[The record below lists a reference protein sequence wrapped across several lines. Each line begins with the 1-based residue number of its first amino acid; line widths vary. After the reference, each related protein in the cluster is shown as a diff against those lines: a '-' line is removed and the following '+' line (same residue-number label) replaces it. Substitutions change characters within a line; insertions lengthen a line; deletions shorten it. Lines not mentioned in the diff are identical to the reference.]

1 MPFVIYER
9 LMLRKPFFHIRISAT
24 ITSKL
29 LSIERPTMTDSQP
42 INPDVNITD
51 TTNNNTDKN
60 FNNSTDKNLNND
72 INKNDDVLDYLSVD
86 DYDYELPDSLIA
98 RYPLA
103 QRSASKL
110 LYVAKNNQKNT
121 DSQILDKQFSE
132 LPDLLNTGDL
142 IVFNDTKVMK
152 ARLFGQKDTGGKIE
166 VLIERL
172 VELSDLD
179 GATLH
184 LQTTDGATVSQEHIA
199 LCHVKASKAPKLGQR
214 LQIADGHMQAVMIGR
229 QDNLFILAFEASILP
244 DLERYGELPI
254 PPYFERHADATD
266 NTRYQTVF
274 HDPAKLA
281 SVAAPTASLHFDELV
296 LDKLAA
302 KGINTAFVTLHVGA
316 GTFAPVKTD
325 NLLNHT
331 MHSEY
336 AHLPQTTADLINQTH
351 ANGKQVIAIGTT
363 VTRVLETAYQKTA
376 VNGQALSSWAGD
388 TDIFI
393 YPGFKFGVID
403 KLFTNFHLPKSTLLM
418 LVSAF
423 AGKAA
428 IEQAYQHAINT
439 EYRFFSYGDAMLLD
453 KKIQLQE

>member
-1 MPFVIYER
+1 
-9 LMLRKPFFHIRISAT
+9 
-24 ITSKL
+24 
-29 LSIERPTMTDSQP
+29 MTDSQL
-42 INPDVNITD
+42 ISLDVNLD
-51 TTNNNTDKN
+51 NTTNH
-60 FNNSTDKNLNND
+60 STDKND
-72 INKNDDVLDYLSVD
+72 GVLEYLSVD
-86 DYDYELPDSLIA
+86 DYDYELPDGLIA

-110 LYVAKNNQKNT
+110 LYVASNTQNSDANQ
-121 DSQILDKQFSE
+121 IIDKQFSE
-132 LPDLLNTGDL
+132 LPDLLNVGDL

-172 VELSDLD
+172 VDFSNLD
-179 GATLH
+179 RAALH
-184 LQTTDGATVSQEHIA
+184 LQTTNGEIVNQKHIA
-199 LCHVKASKAPKLGQR
+199 LCHIKASKAPKLGQA
-214 LQIADGHMQAVMIGR
+214 LQIADGQMHAVMIGR
-229 QDNLFILAFEASILP
+229 QENLFILAFEAPILP

-281 SVAAPTASLHFDELV
+281 SVAAPTASLHFDELM
-296 LDKLAA
+296 LDKLAE

-336 AHLPQTTADLINQTH
+336 AHLPQATADLINRTH
-351 ANGKQVIAIGTT
+351 VNGKQVIAIGTT

-403 KLFTNFHLPKSTLLM
+403 KLLTNFHLPKSTLLM

-439 EYRFFSYGDAMLLD
+439 QYRFFSYGDAMLLD
-453 KKIQLQE
+453 KKVNLQT

>member
-1 MPFVIYER
+1 
-9 LMLRKPFFHIRISAT
+9 
-24 ITSKL
+24 
-29 LSIERPTMTDSQP
+29 MTDSEPQ
-42 INPDVNITD
+42 TL
-51 TTNNNTDKN
+51 NNNSKITA
-60 FNNSTDKNLNND
+60 SHND
-72 INKNDDVLDYLSVD
+72 YILEYLSVD
-86 DYDYELPDSLIA
+86 DYDYELPDQLIA

-110 LYVAKNNQKNT
+110 LYLPANNDNKNNG
-121 DSQILDKQFSE
+121 SQVEDKLFSE
-132 LPDLLNTGDL
+132 LPEILNAGDL

-172 VELSDLD
+172 VSLTDLNSTDLD
-179 GATLH
+179 AITSNYE
-184 LQTTDGATVSQEHIA
+184 TIDIDMTIIAEKHIA
-199 LCHVKASKAPKLGQR
+199 LCHIKASKALKLGQG
-214 LQIADGHMQAVMIGR
+214 LVLADGHMNGMMIGR
-229 QDNLFILAFEASILP
+229 RENLFIVAFDAPILP

-281 SVAAPTASLHFDELV
+281 SVAAPTASLHFDDTV
-296 LDKLAA
+296 LEKLAT
-302 KGINTAFVTLHVGA
+302 KGIQTAFVTLHVGA

-336 AHLPQTTADLINQTH
+336 AHLPQATADLINQTH

-363 VTRVLETAYQKTA
+363 VTRVLETAYQQTA
-376 VNGQALSSWAGD
+376 VDGQPLSGWAGD
-388 TDIFI
+388 TEIFI
-393 YPGFKFGVID
+393 YPGFEFGVVD
-403 KLFTNFHLPKSTLLM
+403 KLLTNFHLPKSTLLM

-423 AGKAA
+423 ATKKS
-428 IEQAYQHAINT
+428 IEEAYQHAIES

-453 KKIQLQE
+453 KKVD

>member
-1 MPFVIYER
+1 
-9 LMLRKPFFHIRISAT
+9 
-24 ITSKL
+24 
-29 LSIERPTMTDSQP
+29 MTDSQP
-42 INPDVNITD
+42 VNLDTTCTD
-51 TTNNNTDKN
+51 TAEKNLDKSSVKNTNKMLDKN
-60 FNNSTDKNLNND
+60 TE
-72 INKNDDVLDYLSVD
+72 VLEYLSVD

-110 LYVAKNNQKNT
+110 LYLATNQQKDS
-121 DSQILDKQFSE
+121 DSQIIDKQFSE
-132 LPDLLNTGDL
+132 LPDLLNAGDL

-172 VELSDLD
+172 VNISDLD
-179 GATLH
+179 STV
-184 LQTTDGATVSQEHIA
+184 LQLETTDGKSINQEHIA

-214 LQIADGHMQAVMIGR
+214 LEIADGHMQAVVIGR
-229 QDNLFILAFEASILP
+229 QENLFILAFKAPILP

-302 KGINTAFVTLHVGA
+302 KGIHTAFVTLHVGA

-336 AHLPQTTADLINQTH
+336 AHLPQVTADLINQTH

-363 VTRVLETAYQKTA
+363 VTRVLETAYQKTTI
-376 VNGQALSSWAGD
+376 NGQALSSWAGD

-393 YPGFKFGVID
+393 YPGFRFGVID
-403 KLFTNFHLPKSTLLM
+403 KLLTNFHLPKSTLLM

-428 IEQAYQHAINT
+428 IERAYQHAINNQ
-439 EYRFFSYGDAMLLD
+439 YRFFSYGDAMLLD
-453 KKIQLQE
+453 KKIKAQA

>member
-1 MPFVIYER
+1 
-9 LMLRKPFFHIRISAT
+9 
-24 ITSKL
+24 
-29 LSIERPTMTDSQP
+29 MTDSHAVNSDNNIQ
-42 INPDVNITD
+42 IN
-51 TTNNNTDKN
+51 TNK
-60 FNNSTDKNLNND
+60 
-72 INKNDDVLDYLSVD
+72 DDAVLDYLSVN

-110 LYVAKNNQKNT
+110 LYLATDNQKNVAHVE
-121 DSQILDKQFSE
+121 DRLFAE
-132 LPDLLNTGDL
+132 LPDLLNAGDL

-152 ARLFGQKDTGGKIE
+152 ARLFGQKDTGGKLE
-166 VLIERL
+166 ALIERL
-172 VELSDLD
+172 INISDLD
-179 GATLH
+179 AATLH
-184 LQTTDGATVSQEHIA
+184 LETMDGKLVNQEHIA
-199 LCHVKASKAPKLGQR
+199 LCHVKASKALKLGQR
-214 LQIADGHMQAVMIGR
+214 VALADGHMNAVMVGR
-229 QDNLFILAFEASILP
+229 QDNLFVLAFDAPILP
-244 DLERYGELPI
+244 HLELYGELPI
-254 PPYFERHADATD
+254 PPYFERHADDTD

-281 SVAAPTASLHFDELV
+281 SVAAPTASLHFDESV
-296 LDKLAA
+296 LSKLAE

-336 AHLPQTTADLINQTH
+336 AHLPQATAELINQTH
-351 ANGKQVIAIGTT
+351 ANGNQVIAIGTT

-376 VNGQALSSWAGD
+376 VNGQALSSWSGD

-403 KLFTNFHLPKSTLLM
+403 RLLTNFHLPKSTLLM

-423 AGKAA
+423 SGKAA
-428 IEQAYQHAINT
+428 IEHAYQHAIT
-439 EYRFFSYGDAMLLD
+439 EQYRFFSYGDAMLLD
-453 KKIQLQE
+453 KKVN

>member
-1 MPFVIYER
+1 
-9 LMLRKPFFHIRISAT
+9 
-24 ITSKL
+24 
-29 LSIERPTMTDSQP
+29 MTDSQP
-42 INPDVNITD
+42 VNLVTTCTD
-51 TTNNNTDKN
+51 TA
-60 FNNSTDKNLNND
+60 DKNLDKSSVKNT
-72 INKNDDVLDYLSVD
+72 NKMLDKNAETLEYLSVD

-110 LYVAKNNQKNT
+110 LYLATNQQKDS
-121 DSQILDKQFSE
+121 DSQIIDKQFSE
-132 LPDLLNTGDL
+132 LPDLLNAGDL

-172 VELSDLD
+172 VNISDLD
-179 GATLH
+179 STV
-184 LQTTDGATVSQEHIA
+184 LQLETTDGKSIDQEHIA

-214 LQIADGHMQAVMIGR
+214 LEIADGHMQAVVIGR
-229 QDNLFILAFEASILP
+229 QENLFILAFEALILP

-281 SVAAPTASLHFDELV
+281 SVAAPTASLHFDKFV

-302 KGINTAFVTLHVGA
+302 KGIHTAFVTLHVGA

-336 AHLPQTTADLINQTH
+336 AHLPQVTADLINQTH
-351 ANGKQVIAIGTT
+351 DNGKQVIAIGTT

-393 YPGFKFGVID
+393 YPEFRFGVID
-403 KLFTNFHLPKSTLLM
+403 KLLTNFHLPKSTLLM

-423 AGKAA
+423 AGKAP
-428 IEQAYQHAINT
+428 IEQAYQHAIDNQ
-439 EYRFFSYGDAMLLD
+439 YRFFSYGDTMLLD
-453 KKIQLQE
+453 KKIKA

>member
-1 MPFVIYER
+1 
-9 LMLRKPFFHIRISAT
+9 
-24 ITSKL
+24 
-29 LSIERPTMTDSQP
+29 MTDSQP
-42 INPDVNITD
+42 VNLDTTCTD
-51 TTNNNTDKN
+51 TA
-60 FNNSTDKNLNND
+60 DKNLDKSSVKNT
-72 INKNDDVLDYLSVD
+72 NKMLDKNAETLEYLSVD

-110 LYVAKNNQKNT
+110 LYLATNQQKDS
-121 DSQILDKQFSE
+121 DSQIIDKQFSE
-132 LPDLLNTGDL
+132 LPDLLNAGDL

-172 VELSDLD
+172 VNISDLD
-179 GATLH
+179 STV
-184 LQTTDGATVSQEHIA
+184 LQLETTDGKSIDQEHIA

-214 LQIADGHMQAVMIGR
+214 LEIADGHMQAVVIGR
-229 QDNLFILAFEASILP
+229 QENLFILAFEALILP

-281 SVAAPTASLHFDELV
+281 SVAAPTASLHFDKFV

-302 KGINTAFVTLHVGA
+302 KGVHTGVVTLHVGA
-316 GTFAPVKTD
+316 GAFAPVETG

-336 AHLPQTTADLINQTH
+336 AHLPQVTADLINQTH

-363 VTRVLETAYQKTA
+363 VTRVLEAAYQKTA

-393 YPGFKFGVID
+393 YPGFRFGVID
-403 KLFTNFHLPKSTLLM
+403 KLLTNFHLPKSTLLM

-423 AGKAA
+423 AGKAP
-428 IEQAYQHAINT
+428 IEQAYQHAINNY
-439 EYRFFSYGDAMLLD
+439 YRFFSYGDAMLLD
-453 KKIQLQE
+453 KKIKA

>member
-1 MPFVIYER
+1 MTNPNSETN
-9 LMLRKPFFHIRISAT
+9 HQN
-24 ITSKL
+24 
-29 LSIERPTMTDSQP
+29 TDS
-42 INPDVNITD
+42 TL
-51 TTNNNTDKN
+51 T
-60 FNNSTDKNLNND
+60 
-72 INKNDDVLDYLSVD
+72 YLSVA

-98 RYPLA
+98 RYPLT

-110 LYVAKNNQKNT
+110 LYLPASEQKEQTNQPQDYIFT
-121 DSQILDKQFSE
+121 E
-132 LPDLLNTGDL
+132 LPSLLNTGDL

-152 ARLFGQKDTGGKIE
+152 ARLFGKKDTGGRVE

-172 VELSDLD
+172 VDGETLSANTENLD
-179 GATLH
+179 I
-184 LQTTDGATVSQEHIA
+184 DSEVSSAQQHIA

-214 LQIADGHMQAVMIGR
+214 LWLADEKMGCVMIGR
-229 QDNLFILAFEASILP
+229 QDNLFVLGFDAPILP

-281 SVAAPTASLHFDELV
+281 SVAAPTASLHFDDTILTA
-296 LDKLAA
+296 LAD

-336 AHLPQTTADLINQTH
+336 AHLPQATADLINQTH
-351 ANGKQVIAIGTT
+351 ANGKKVIAVGTT
-363 VTRVLETAYQKTA
+363 VARVLETAYQKTA
-376 VNGQALSSWAGD
+376 DDRQFVASWSGD

-403 KLFTNFHLPKSTLLM
+403 RLLTNFHLPKSTLLM

-423 AGKAA
+423 AGKSA
-428 IEQAYQHAINT
+428 IECAYQHAIDNQ
-439 EYRFFSYGDAMLLD
+439 YRFFSYGDAMLLD
-453 KKIQLQE
+453 RVDY

>member
-1 MPFVIYER
+1 
-9 LMLRKPFFHIRISAT
+9 
-24 ITSKL
+24 
-29 LSIERPTMTDSQP
+29 MTDSQP
-42 INPDVNITD
+42 VNLDTTCTD
-51 TTNNNTDKN
+51 TAEKNLDKSSVKNTNKMLDKN
-60 FNNSTDKNLNND
+60 AETLE
-72 INKNDDVLDYLSVD
+72 YLSVD

-110 LYVAKNNQKNT
+110 LYLATNQQKDS
-121 DSQILDKQFSE
+121 DSQIIDKQFSE
-132 LPDLLNTGDL
+132 LPDLLNAGDL

-172 VELSDLD
+172 VNISDLD
-179 GATLH
+179 STV
-184 LQTTDGATVSQEHIA
+184 LQLETTDGKSIDQEHIA

-214 LQIADGHMQAVMIGR
+214 LEIADGHMQAVVIGR
-229 QDNLFILAFEASILP
+229 QENLFILAFEALILP

-274 HDPAKLA
+274 YDPAKLA
-281 SVAAPTASLHFDELV
+281 SVAAPTASLHFDKFV

-302 KGINTAFVTLHVGA
+302 KGIHTAFVTLHVGA

-336 AHLPQTTADLINQTH
+336 AHLPQVTADLINQTH

-393 YPGFKFGVID
+393 YPGFRFGVID
-403 KLFTNFHLPKSTLLM
+403 KLLTNFHLPKSTLLM

-423 AGKAA
+423 AGKAP
-428 IEQAYQHAINT
+428 IEQAYQHAINNY
-439 EYRFFSYGDAMLLD
+439 YRFFSYGDAMLLD
-453 KKIQLQE
+453 KKIKA

>member
-1 MPFVIYER
+1 
-9 LMLRKPFFHIRISAT
+9 
-24 ITSKL
+24 
-29 LSIERPTMTDSQP
+29 MTDSHTAP
-42 INPDVNITD
+42 TD
-51 TTNNNTDKN
+51 TNTSLD
-60 FNNSTDKNLNND
+60 TIDNND
-72 INKNDDVLDYLSVD
+72 TSNYLSVE

-110 LYVAKNNQKNT
+110 LYLPANSQTNT
-121 DSQILDKQFSE
+121 TRIEDCLFSA
-132 LPDLLNTGDL
+132 LPDLLDEGDL

-152 ARLFGQKDTGGKIE
+152 ARLFGQKDTGGKLE

-172 VELSDLD
+172 VNLDDLD
-179 GATLH
+179 TAALH
-184 LQTTDGATVSQEHIA
+184 LKDMSDEPVNQEHIA
-199 LCHVKASKAPKLGQR
+199 LCHVKASKALKLGQR
-214 LQIADGHMQAVMIGR
+214 LQLADGHMSAAMIGR
-229 QDNLFILAFEASILP
+229 QDNLFILAFDAPILP
-244 DLERYGELPI
+244 QLELYGELPI
-254 PPYFERHADATD
+254 PPYFERHAEETD

-274 HDPAKLA
+274 HDPTKLA
-281 SVAAPTASLHFDELV
+281 SVAAPTASLHFDEAV
-296 LDKLAA
+296 LSKLAE

-336 AHLPQTTADLINQTH
+336 AHLPQTTAELINQTH
-351 ANGKQVIAIGTT
+351 ANGNKVIAIGTT

-376 VNGQALSSWAGD
+376 IDGQKLSSWSGD

-403 KLFTNFHLPKSTLLM
+403 QLLTNFHLPKSTLLM

-423 AGKAA
+423 AGKSS
-428 IEQAYQHAINT
+428 IEHAYQHAIDKQ
-439 EYRFFSYGDAMLLD
+439 YRFFSYGDAMLLD
-453 KKIQLQE
+453 RKVD

>member
-1 MPFVIYER
+1 
-9 LMLRKPFFHIRISAT
+9 
-24 ITSKL
+24 
-29 LSIERPTMTDSQP
+29 MTDSQP
-42 INPDVNITD
+42 VNLVTTCTD
-51 TTNNNTDKN
+51 TA
-60 FNNSTDKNLNND
+60 DKNLDKSSVKNT
-72 INKNDDVLDYLSVD
+72 NKMLDKNAETLEYLSVD

-110 LYVAKNNQKNT
+110 LYLATNQQKDS
-121 DSQILDKQFSE
+121 DSQIIDKQFSE
-132 LPDLLNTGDL
+132 LPDLLNAGDL

-172 VELSDLD
+172 VNISDLD
-179 GATLH
+179 STV
-184 LQTTDGATVSQEHIA
+184 LQLETTDGKSIDQEHIA

-214 LQIADGHMQAVMIGR
+214 LEIADGHMQAVVIGR
-229 QDNLFILAFEASILP
+229 QENLFILAFEALILP

-281 SVAAPTASLHFDELV
+281 SVAAPTASLHFDKFV

-302 KGINTAFVTLHVGA
+302 KGIHTAFVTLHVGA

-336 AHLPQTTADLINQTH
+336 AHLPQITADLINQTH

-393 YPGFKFGVID
+393 YPGFRFGVID
-403 KLFTNFHLPKSTLLM
+403 KLLTNFHLPKSTLLM

-423 AGKAA
+423 AGKAP
-428 IEQAYQHAINT
+428 IEQAYQHAINNY
-439 EYRFFSYGDAMLLD
+439 YRFFSYGDTMLLD
-453 KKIQLQE
+453 KKIKA

>member
-1 MPFVIYER
+1 
-9 LMLRKPFFHIRISAT
+9 
-24 ITSKL
+24 
-29 LSIERPTMTDSQP
+29 MTDSQP
-42 INPDVNITD
+42 VNLDTTCTD
-51 TTNNNTDKN
+51 TA
-60 FNNSTDKNLNND
+60 DKNLDKSSVKNT
-72 INKNDDVLDYLSVD
+72 NKMLDKNAETLEYLSVD

-110 LYVAKNNQKNT
+110 LYLATNQQKDS
-121 DSQILDKQFSE
+121 DSQIIDKQFSE
-132 LPDLLNTGDL
+132 LPDLLNAGDL

-172 VELSDLD
+172 VNISDLD
-179 GATLH
+179 STV
-184 LQTTDGATVSQEHIA
+184 LQLETTDGKSIDQEHIA

-214 LQIADGHMQAVMIGR
+214 LEIADGHMQAVVIGR
-229 QDNLFILAFEASILP
+229 QENLFILAFEALILP

-281 SVAAPTASLHFDELV
+281 SVAAPTASLHFDKFV

-302 KGINTAFVTLHVGA
+302 KGIHTAFVTLHVGA

-336 AHLPQTTADLINQTH
+336 AHLPQVTADLINQTH

-393 YPGFKFGVID
+393 YPGFRFGVID
-403 KLFTNFHLPKSTLLM
+403 KLLTNFHLPKSTLLM

-423 AGKAA
+423 AGKAP
-428 IEQAYQHAINT
+428 IEQAYQHAINN
-439 EYRFFSYGDAMLLD
+439 YYQFFSYGDAMLLD
-453 KKIQLQE
+453 KKIKA

>member
-1 MPFVIYER
+1 
-9 LMLRKPFFHIRISAT
+9 
-24 ITSKL
+24 
-29 LSIERPTMTDSQP
+29 MTDSH
-42 INPDVNITD
+42 IDSTD
-51 TTNNNTDKN
+51 TDAPTDTDK
-60 FNNSTDKNLNND
+60 KN
-72 INKNDDVLDYLSVD
+72 DVLDYLSVE

-110 LYVAKNNQKNT
+110 LYLPART
-121 DSQILDKQFSE
+121 QINDTRVEDRLFSE
-132 LPDLLNTGDL
+132 LPHLLEAGDL

-152 ARLFGQKDTGGKIE
+152 ARLFGQKDTGGKLE

-172 VELSDLD
+172 VDISDLD
-179 GATLH
+179 EVPLH
-184 LQTTDGATVSQEHIA
+184 LKDTNDEAVNQEHIA
-199 LCHVKASKAPKLGQR
+199 LCHVKASKALKLGQR
-214 LQIADGHMQAVMIGR
+214 LQLADGHMSATMIGR
-229 QDNLFILAFEASILP
+229 QDNLFILAFDAPILP
-244 DLERYGELPI
+244 HLELYGELPI
-254 PPYFERHADATD
+254 PPYFERHADDTD

-281 SVAAPTASLHFDELV
+281 SVAAPTASLHFDESV
-296 LDKLAA
+296 LSKLDE

-336 AHLPQTTADLINQTH
+336 AHLPQATADLINQTH
-351 ANGKQVIAIGTT
+351 ANGKKVIAIGTT

-376 VNGQALSSWAGD
+376 IDGQALSSWSGD

-403 KLFTNFHLPKSTLLM
+403 RLLTNFHLPKSTLLM

-423 AGKAA
+423 AGKAS
-428 IEQAYQHAINT
+428 IEHAYQHAI
-439 EYRFFSYGDAMLLD
+439 EKQYRFFSYGDAMLLD
-453 KKIQLQE
+453 KKAQ

>member
-1 MPFVIYER
+1 
-9 LMLRKPFFHIRISAT
+9 
-24 ITSKL
+24 
-29 LSIERPTMTDSQP
+29 MTDSQP
-42 INPDVNITD
+42 VNLDTTCTD
-51 TTNNNTDKN
+51 TA
-60 FNNSTDKNLNND
+60 DKNLDKSSVKNT
-72 INKNDDVLDYLSVD
+72 NKMLDKNAETLEYLSVD

-110 LYVAKNNQKNT
+110 LYLATNQQKDS
-121 DSQILDKQFSE
+121 DSQIIDKQFSE
-132 LPDLLNTGDL
+132 LPDLLNAGDL

-172 VELSDLD
+172 VNISDLNS
-179 GATLH
+179 TVLK
-184 LQTTDGATVSQEHIA
+184 LETTDGKSIDQEHIA

-214 LQIADGHMQAVMIGR
+214 LEIADGHMQAVVIGR
-229 QDNLFILAFEASILP
+229 QENLFILAFEAPILP

-281 SVAAPTASLHFDELV
+281 SVAAPTASLHFDKFV

-302 KGINTAFVTLHVGA
+302 KGIHTAFVTLHVGA

-336 AHLPQTTADLINQTH
+336 AHLPQVTADLINQTH

-393 YPGFKFGVID
+393 YPGFRFGVID
-403 KLFTNFHLPKSTLLM
+403 KLLTNFHLPKSTLLM

-423 AGKAA
+423 AGKAP
-428 IEQAYQHAINT
+428 IEQAYQHAINNY
-439 EYRFFSYGDAMLLD
+439 YRFFSYGDAMLLD
-453 KKIQLQE
+453 KK

>member
-1 MPFVIYER
+1 
-9 LMLRKPFFHIRISAT
+9 
-24 ITSKL
+24 
-29 LSIERPTMTDSQP
+29 MTDSQP
-42 INPDVNITD
+42 VNLDTTCTD
-51 TTNNNTDKN
+51 TA
-60 FNNSTDKNLNND
+60 DKNLDKSSVKNT
-72 INKNDDVLDYLSVD
+72 NKMLDKNAETLEYLSVD

-110 LYVAKNNQKNT
+110 LYLATNQQKDS
-121 DSQILDKQFSE
+121 DSQIIDKQFSE
-132 LPDLLNTGDL
+132 LPDLLNAGDL

-172 VELSDLD
+172 VNISDLD
-179 GATLH
+179 STV
-184 LQTTDGATVSQEHIA
+184 LQLETTDGKSIDQEHIA
-199 LCHVKASKAPKLGQR
+199 LCHVKACKAPKLGQR
-214 LQIADGHMQAVMIGR
+214 LEIADGHMQAVVIGR
-229 QDNLFILAFEASILP
+229 QENLFILAFEAPILP

-281 SVAAPTASLHFDELV
+281 SVAAPTASLHFDKFV

-302 KGINTAFVTLHVGA
+302 KGIHTAFVTLHVGA

-336 AHLPQTTADLINQTH
+336 AHLPQITADLINQTH

-393 YPGFKFGVID
+393 YPGFRFGVID
-403 KLFTNFHLPKSTLLM
+403 KLLTNFHLPKSTLLM

-423 AGKAA
+423 AGKAP
-428 IEQAYQHAINT
+428 IEQAYQHAINNY
-439 EYRFFSYGDAMLLD
+439 YRFFSYGDTMLLD
-453 KKIQLQE
+453 KKIKA

>member
-1 MPFVIYER
+1 
-9 LMLRKPFFHIRISAT
+9 
-24 ITSKL
+24 
-29 LSIERPTMTDSQP
+29 MTDSQP
-42 INPDVNITD
+42 VNLDTTCTD
-51 TTNNNTDKN
+51 TANKNLDKSSVKNTNKMLDKN
-60 FNNSTDKNLNND
+60 AETLE
-72 INKNDDVLDYLSVD
+72 YLSVD

-110 LYVAKNNQKNT
+110 LYLATNQQKDS
-121 DSQILDKQFSE
+121 DSQIIDKQFSE
-132 LPDLLNTGDL
+132 LPDLLNAGDL

-172 VELSDLD
+172 VNISDLD
-179 GATLH
+179 STV
-184 LQTTDGATVSQEHIA
+184 LQLETTDGKSIDQEHIA

-214 LQIADGHMQAVMIGR
+214 LEIADGHMQAVVIGR
-229 QDNLFILAFEASILP
+229 QENLFILAFEAPILP

-281 SVAAPTASLHFDELV
+281 SVAAPTASLHFDKFV

-302 KGINTAFVTLHVGA
+302 KGIHTAFVTLHVGA

-336 AHLPQTTADLINQTH
+336 AHLPQVTADLINQTH

-393 YPGFKFGVID
+393 YPGFRFGVID
-403 KLFTNFHLPKSTLLM
+403 KLLTNFHLPKSTLLM

-423 AGKAA
+423 AGKAP
-428 IEQAYQHAINT
+428 IEQAYQHAINNY
-439 EYRFFSYGDAMLLD
+439 YRFFSYGDAMLLD
-453 KKIQLQE
+453 KKIKA

>member
-1 MPFVIYER
+1 
-9 LMLRKPFFHIRISAT
+9 
-24 ITSKL
+24 
-29 LSIERPTMTDSQP
+29 MTDSHALDSTAP
-42 INPDVNITD
+42 ALIDNDTD
-51 TTNNNTDKN
+51 NNA
-60 FNNSTDKNLNND
+60 
-72 INKNDDVLDYLSVD
+72 LDYLSVD

-110 LYVAKNNQKNT
+110 LYLATDNQKNT
-121 DSQILDKQFSE
+121 ASVQDRLFAE
-132 LPDLLNTGDL
+132 LPDLLNAGDL

-172 VELSDLD
+172 VNLSDLD
-179 GATLH
+179 VTILH
-184 LQTTDGATVSQEHIA
+184 VETIDDTAVNKEHIA

-214 LQIADGHMQAVMIGR
+214 VSLADGHMNAVMIGR
-229 QDNLFILAFEASILP
+229 QDNLFILAFEAPILP
-244 DLERYGELPI
+244 HLELYGELPI
-254 PPYFERHADATD
+254 PPYFERHADDTD

-281 SVAAPTASLHFDELV
+281 SVAAPTASLHFDESV
-296 LDKLAA
+296 LNQLTE

-336 AHLPQTTADLINQTH
+336 AHLPQATADLINQTH
-351 ANGKQVIAIGTT
+351 ANGNQVIAIGTT

-376 VNGQALSSWAGD
+376 VEGQPLSSWSGD

-403 KLFTNFHLPKSTLLM
+403 RLLTNFHLPKSTLLM

-423 AGKAA
+423 SGKAA
-428 IEQAYQHAINT
+428 IENAYQHAI
-439 EYRFFSYGDAMLLD
+439 EKQYRFFSYGDAMLLD
-453 KKIQLQE
+453 KKTN

>member
-1 MPFVIYER
+1 
-9 LMLRKPFFHIRISAT
+9 
-24 ITSKL
+24 
-29 LSIERPTMTDSQP
+29 MTDSQP
-42 INPDVNITD
+42 VNLDTTCTD
-51 TTNNNTDKN
+51 TA
-60 FNNSTDKNLNND
+60 DKNLDKSSVKNT
-72 INKNDDVLDYLSVD
+72 NKMLDKNAETLEYLSVD

-110 LYVAKNNQKNT
+110 LYLATNQQKDS
-121 DSQILDKQFSE
+121 DSQIIDKQFSE
-132 LPDLLNTGDL
+132 LPDLLNAGDL

-172 VELSDLD
+172 VNISDLD
-179 GATLH
+179 STV
-184 LQTTDGATVSQEHIA
+184 LQLETTDGKSIDQEHIA

-214 LQIADGHMQAVMIGR
+214 LEIADGHMQAVVIGR
-229 QDNLFILAFEASILP
+229 QENLFILAFEAPILP
-244 DLERYGELPI
+244 DLECYGELPI

-281 SVAAPTASLHFDELV
+281 SVAAPTASLHFDKFV

-302 KGINTAFVTLHVGA
+302 KGIHTAFVTLHVGA

-336 AHLPQTTADLINQTH
+336 AHLPQVTADLINQTH

-393 YPGFKFGVID
+393 YPGFRFGVID
-403 KLFTNFHLPKSTLLM
+403 KLLTNFHLPKSTLLM

-423 AGKAA
+423 AGKAP
-428 IEQAYQHAINT
+428 IEQAYQHAINNY
-439 EYRFFSYGDAMLLD
+439 YRFFSYGDAMLLD
-453 KKIQLQE
+453 KKIKA